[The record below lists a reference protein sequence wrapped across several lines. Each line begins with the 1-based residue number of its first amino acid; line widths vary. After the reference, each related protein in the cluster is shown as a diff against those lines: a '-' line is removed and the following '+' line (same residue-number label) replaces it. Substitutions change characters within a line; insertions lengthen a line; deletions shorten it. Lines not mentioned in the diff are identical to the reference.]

1 MGLFLLLQN
10 KAKQKQTRK
19 QEALAY
25 MNVFN
30 YFEDRYPLGSQMNYI
45 QEGWILVTGEQ
56 LSNKLQYYCNRL
68 CNTIYAVIH
77 K

>member
-45 QEGWILVTGEQ
+45 QEG
-56 LSNKLQYYCNRL
+56 
-68 CNTIYAVIH
+68 
-77 K
+77 